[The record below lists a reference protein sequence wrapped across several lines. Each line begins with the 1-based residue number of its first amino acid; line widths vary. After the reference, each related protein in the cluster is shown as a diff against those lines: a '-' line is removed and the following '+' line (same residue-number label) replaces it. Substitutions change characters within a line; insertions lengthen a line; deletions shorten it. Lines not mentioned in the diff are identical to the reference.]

1 MLVELP
7 EESAS
12 DPTQQPVK
20 AMWQGRHQTTYKEV
34 KDGEKQ
40 S

>member
-1 MLVELP
+1 MPVELP

-20 AMWQGRHQTTYKEV
+20 VMWQGKDV
-34 KDGEKQ
+34 KPPTKK
-40 S
+40 